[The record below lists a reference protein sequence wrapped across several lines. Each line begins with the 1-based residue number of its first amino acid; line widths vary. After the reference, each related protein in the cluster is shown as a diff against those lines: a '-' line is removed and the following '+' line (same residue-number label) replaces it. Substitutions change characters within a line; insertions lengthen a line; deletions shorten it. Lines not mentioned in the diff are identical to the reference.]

1 MDNKGNLPYMKVL
14 TIKPNLCNCNMFK
27 LEGEMYLRNFS
38 NYVLITPRLK
48 NDDFTQL
55 FTTAGFDHKVA

>member
-1 MDNKGNLPYMKVL
+1 MDNKGNLLYMKVL
-14 TIKPNLCNCNMFK
+14 TIKSNLCNCNIFK
-27 LEGEMYLRNFS
+27 LEGEMYFCNFN

-55 FTTAGFDHKVA
+55 LTTAGFDHKVA